1 MQSLGRGF
9 PRRTAYPI
17 FHVDL
22 CLSVRLRSN
31 LMTLKQTTILAL
43 LFSSLSPFTAARAD
57 QNVEENA
64 QPYRCAESV
73 VTRKGYYFE
82 DRPDSGVY
90 VEFATNV
97 GVETFKKEMARVVD
111 RSATAGSLLDQ
122 QKVGDKVQVCLIG
135 SPPADASCHP
145 AKDPRGRVYRV
156 FNYRQKSAYSGTN
169 ANHLCGGA

>member
-1 MQSLGRGF
+1 MMSL
-9 PRRTAYPI
+9 
-17 FHVDL
+17 
-22 CLSVRLRSN
+22 
-31 LMTLKQTTILAL
+31 KTIALLAL
-43 LFSSLSPFTAARAD
+43 LVIGLIPFLATARAD
-57 QNVEENA
+57 QPQNVEENA
-64 QPYRCAESV
+64 QPYRCADAV

-82 DRPDSGVY
+82 DQPDSGVY

-97 GVETFKKEMARVVD
+97 GVETFKGEKARVVD

-135 SPPADASCHP
+135 SPPADESCNP
-145 AKDPRGRVYRV
+145 QKDPRGRVYRV